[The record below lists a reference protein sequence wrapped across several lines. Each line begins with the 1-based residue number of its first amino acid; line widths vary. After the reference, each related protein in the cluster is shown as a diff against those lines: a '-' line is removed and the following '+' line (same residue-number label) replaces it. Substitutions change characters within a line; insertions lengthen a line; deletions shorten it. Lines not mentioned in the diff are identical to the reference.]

1 MKTSISGHTRLIG
14 LFAKPIRHSI
24 SPMIQNAA
32 LSALGID
39 AVYLAFDVEKQD
51 MSHAIQSI
59 HTLEMIG
66 ANISMPNKQ
75 VTLEFMDELSDS
87 AKLIGAVNTI
97 VNDEGRLIGHNTD
110 GIGFI
115 RSLKEKGIDA
125 KGKRMTIIGAG
136 GAATSII
143 VQAALDGMDEI
154 KVFNLKDSF
163 YDKLEKL
170 LPVIAESSQCKIT
183 LHDLNDVEM
192 LREAIHSSDILTNAT
207 GMGMSPHQDKMS
219 IPDVDVLHDKLFV
232 ADVVYNPRETLL
244 IKNAKER
251 GCQTMNGL
259 GMLLYQGA
267 EAFQLWTGQEMPIDV
282 VRPVLENS

>member
-1 MKTSISGHTRLIG
+1 MVNNITGHTRLIG

-32 LSALGID
+32 LTALGID

-51 MSHAIQSI
+51 MSKAIESM
-59 HTLEMIG
+59 HTLEMLG

-75 VTLEFMDELSDS
+75 VTLDFMDDLSDS
-87 AKLIGAVNTI
+87 ARLIGAVNTI
-97 VNDEGRLIGHNTD
+97 VNEEGRLIGHNTD
-110 GIGFI
+110 GTGFI
-115 RSLKEKGIDA
+115 RSLSESGISP
-125 KGKRMTIIGAG
+125 KGKTMTITGAG

-143 VQAALDGMDEI
+143 VQAALDGMKEI
-154 KVFNLKDSF
+154 RIFNLKDSF
-163 YDKLEKL
+163 YDNLSAIIPSIQETTR
-170 LPVIAESSQCKIT
+170 CNIT
-183 LHDLNDVEM
+183 LNDLGDVS
-192 LREAIHSSDILTNAT
+192 LLKNSIATSDILTNAT
-207 GMGMSPHQDKMS
+207 GMGMAPNQDKMS
-219 IPDVDVLHDKLFV
+219 IPNADMLHDKLFV

-244 IKNAKER
+244 LKQAKEH

-267 EAFQLWTGQEMPIDV
+267 AAFKLWTGQEMPIEV